1 MYEVNRAPAEEG
13 SVNTEFEAIT
23 TEEAQQIVACAHYDF
38 LMAVHEFLRPKSA

>member
-38 LMAVHEFLRPKSA
+38 LTVHEFLRPKSA